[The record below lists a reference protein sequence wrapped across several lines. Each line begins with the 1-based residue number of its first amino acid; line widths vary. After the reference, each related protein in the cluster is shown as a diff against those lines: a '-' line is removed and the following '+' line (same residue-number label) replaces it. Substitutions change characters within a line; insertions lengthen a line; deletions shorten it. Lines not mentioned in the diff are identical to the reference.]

1 MLFLFAAVAS
11 NQQSQQAPDVLE
23 PLIYAIS
30 AGDRDSLAELYR
42 RTRTAVY
49 ALALSYLKNGQDA
62 EDVVQDTFVRIWD
75 NAYRYQSKGKPM
87 AWILT
92 IGKNLTLMKLRERK
106 KTEPL
111 PTDETSS
118 DLLFPSPAL
127 STEERQLLCTALETL
142 STSERQVL
150 LLHAV
155 TGLKHREIAALLEL
169 PLATVLSKYHRSLKK
184 LQTKLEGDASF

>member
-30 AGDRDSLAELYR
+30 AGEQDSLAELYR
-42 RTRTAVY
+42 RTGTAVY

-75 NAYRYQSKGKPM
+75 NAYRYQAKGKPM
-87 AWILT
+87 AWVLT
-92 IGKNLTLMKLRERK
+92 IGKNLALMKLRERK
-106 KTEPL
+106 KTEAFPAE
-111 PTDETSS
+111 ETSP

-127 STEERQLLCTALETL
+127 STEERQLLCIALEAL
-142 STSERQVL
+142 SSTERQVL